1 MFALPSPLVDIPANK
16 TKINLNRASA
26 EAERLVSAGRMD
38 EDAAFEL
45 KLRPTRLREFVGQ
58 EKAKEQLAIALE
70 AAKSRG
76 EALDHVLLFGPPG
89 LGKTT
94 LANIVAA
101 EMEVSLRITSGPAIE
116 FQGALASL
124 LTSLGDGDVLFIDE
138 VHRLQRTVEES
149 LYPAMEDFAFDF
161 VSGKGAGAQSM
172 RLALQRFTVIGATT
186 REGMLSAPLR
196 DRFGATFR
204 LDFYEPEQLRTILA
218 RSARLLQVEAE
229 PAALD
234 LISGRSR
241 GTPRIANRLLR
252 RVRDYSQVR
261 GQGELTLGL
270 AEEALH
276 LLEVDRIGLTNSDR
290 RLLGLLCKQ
299 FGGGPVGLSTIGAAL
314 AEEPHTIEEVI
325 EPYLIQLGML
335 KRTPRGRMAMAGAYR
350 HLGLAVPALAQNPT
364 AEVTGRLFSDSV

>member
-1 MFALPSPLVDIPANK
+1 MIDSEEVLDPAASP
-16 TKINLNRASA
+16 
-26 EAERLVSAGRMD
+26 D
-38 EDAAFEL
+38 EPEIDRQ
-45 KLRPTRLREFVGQ
+45 LRPRRLAEFVGQ
-58 EKAKEQLAIALE
+58 QQVKDQLEILME
-70 AAKSRG
+70 AARLRS
-76 EALDHVLLFGPPG
+76 EPVEHLLLCGPPG

-101 EMEVSLRITSGPAIE
+101 EMGVSLRITSGPAIE

-204 LDFYEPEQLRTILA
+204 LEFYEPQQLRTILA

-261 GQGELTLGL
+261 GQGELTLAL
-270 AEEALH
+270 AEEALR

-290 RLLGLLCKQ
+290 RLLGLICEQ

-350 HLGLAVPALAQNPT
+350 HLGLAVPELAQNPT